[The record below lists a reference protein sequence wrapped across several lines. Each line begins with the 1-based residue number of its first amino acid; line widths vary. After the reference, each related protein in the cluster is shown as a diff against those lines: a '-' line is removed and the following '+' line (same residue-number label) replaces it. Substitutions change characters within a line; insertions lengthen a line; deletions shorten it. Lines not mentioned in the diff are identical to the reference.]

1 MRLIKDPS
9 PKNEEGK
16 KDYTEKNMNLK
27 LEKLESVGSDLR
39 NLSLSLFYESPIFY
53 YALRFKF

>member
-1 MRLIKDPS
+1 MRLIKDSS

-27 LEKLESVGSDLR
+27 LEKLESV
-39 NLSLSLFYESPIFY
+39 
-53 YALRFKF
+53 

>member
-1 MRLIKDPS
+1 MRPIKDSS

-27 LEKLESVGSDLR
+27 LEKS
-39 NLSLSLFYESPIFY
+39 
-53 YALRFKF
+53 A